1 MSTRDPDTGQ
11 VQEQVSPEAVLDLLD
26 HLDLPFITSK
36 MVADEF
42 GCSTQTARNKLAV
55 LVEDGDLTRID
66 LGQRR
71 AVWCHADY
79 EAATDVANALRE
91 HFDLSDVD
99 TDHIGAFAEE
109 PYCLLPKA
117 DNEAYVVVPRFV
129 PFHVGWLD
137 RQTASHNVFIVN
149 KFVDWIDELPEDIR
163 AQVGIDA
170 KYGSA
175 TVADGALDV
184 TPSQR
189 DEAWDEFSTDRHQD
203 AIPGDDQ
210 LAEMDWNRLRKLAG
224 RLDVVEGNV
233 TREETEAALAE
244 YRDDGRIPL
253 KQSREFD
260 VIAGLIDDGNL
271 PFEPQPVDDAHLRR
285 APERI
290 DLRGYQTRAWERFV
304 ETGMIGVYWPPSAG
318 KTFLALYAGE
328 RVRGHKLVVVPNNTL
343 KEQWNQRIEE
353 FCERGDEWEVQTYQY
368 LTQYDNI
375 DAYQSDGPTLT
386 IFDESHHLP
395 ANTFAKLATIDTDY
409 RIGLSASPYR
419 EDERTEYIFALTG
432 FPVGLKWQEL
442 VALGAVET
450 PDAKL
455 FLYEDQQAKRADVPQ
470 LLSERPGKTLVLCD
484 SLDRGHELADDLD
497 APFVHGETTER
508 MEVFQ
513 DPDNRVVVGSRV
525 ADEGLSLED
534 LDVVV
539 EYDFHGGSRRQ
550 EAQRYGRVMHGETE
564 GEHLILMTDSE
575 YEKYSK
581 RLLSLEEQGVKIVPE
596 RRE

>member
-1 MSTRDPDTGQ
+1 M
-11 VQEQVSPEAVLDLLD
+11 
-26 HLDLPFITSK
+26 
-36 MVADEF
+36 
-42 GCSTQTARNKLAV
+42 
-55 LVEDGDLTRID
+55 
-66 LGQRR
+66 
-71 AVWCHADY
+71 
-79 EAATDVANALRE
+79 
-91 HFDLSDVD
+91 
-99 TDHIGAFAEE
+99 
-109 PYCLLPKA
+109 
-117 DNEAYVVVPRFV
+117 
-129 PFHVGWLD
+129 
-137 RQTASHNVFIVN
+137 
-149 KFVDWIDELPEDIR
+149 
-163 AQVGIDA
+163 
-170 KYGSA
+170 
-175 TVADGALDV
+175 
-184 TPSQR
+184 
-189 DEAWDEFSTDRHQD
+189 
-203 AIPGDDQ
+203 
-210 LAEMDWNRLRKLAG
+210 
-224 RLDVVEGNV
+224 
-233 TREETEAALAE
+233 TREDAERALAAE
-244 YRDDGRIPL
+244 RDDERIPL

-271 PFEPQPVDDAHLRR
+271 PFEPQPVDDAHLRSP
-285 APERI
+285 PERI
-290 DLRGYQTRAWERFV
+290 DLREYQTRAWERFV

-328 RVRGHKLVVVPNNTL
+328 RVRGPKLVVIPNNTL

-353 FCERGDEWEVQTYQY
+353 FCDHPDEWEVQTYQY

-375 DAYQSDGPTLT
+375 DDYQSNGPKLT

-395 ANTFAKLATIDTDY
+395 ADTFAKLATIDTDY

-432 FPVGLKWQEL
+432 FPVGLRWQEL

-455 FLYEDQQAKRADVPQ
+455 FLYESQSAKRADVPQ

-497 APFVHGETTER
+497 APFVHGETTKR

-513 DPDNRVVVGSRV
+513 NPDNRVIIGSRV
-525 ADEGLSLED
+525 ADEGVSLAD

-564 GEHLILMTDSE
+564 GEHLILMTDAE

-581 RLLSLEEQGVKIVPE
+581 RLLSLEEQGVSIVPE